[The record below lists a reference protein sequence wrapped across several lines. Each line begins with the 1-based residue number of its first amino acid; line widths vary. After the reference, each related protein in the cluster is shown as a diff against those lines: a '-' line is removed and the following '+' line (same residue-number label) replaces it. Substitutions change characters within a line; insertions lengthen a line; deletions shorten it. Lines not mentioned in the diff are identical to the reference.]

1 MSDEPKPNKG
11 ELIPSI
17 NRSLMRKKSG
27 LVNHEL
33 EHISEL
39 IKQQV
44 RVQIGN
50 FENPLNDVL
59 SELIKEVIKDKYDLK
74 LGSPFYGE
82 ELLGN

>member
-1 MSDEPKPNKG
+1 MSNESKPNKG
-11 ELIPSI
+11 ELILSR
-17 NRSLMRKKSG
+17 NRNLARKKSG

-74 LGSPFYGE
+74 LESSFYGE